1 MRNGLM
7 ALLAANRGRG
17 MFRAE
22 AKDNEATVWLYDA
35 IVSDDYWG
43 GVSAISF
50 AKELAAVRDV
60 GTIHLRINSPGGDVF
75 AARAMEQI
83 MREHPA
89 RIVAHIDGYAASAAS
104 YVALAADEVLIN
116 QGGMYMIHKAWTI
129 SWGNADELKKTAALL
144 DQVDDALVVTY
155 AAETGQDPEQLREWM
170 AAETWFSADDA
181 VKYGFADAVAG
192 ESVSNRADW
201 DLTAYSRA
209 PAAAAR
215 NLPGRMPPPPENHEP
230 EFDAPAALRRLDLA
244 ARI

>member
-1 MRNGLM
+1 MRKGLM
-7 ALLAANRGRG
+7 ALLAANNGRG

-22 AKDNEATVWLYDA
+22 AKDDAATVWLYDA

-43 GVSAISF
+43 GVSAITF
-50 AKELAAVRDV
+50 AKELATLKDV
-60 GTIHLRINSPGGDVF
+60 ATIHLRINSPGGDVF

-104 YVALAADEVLIN
+104 YVALAADEVLIS

-129 SWGNADELKKTAALL
+129 AFGNADDMKKSAALL
-144 DQVDDALVVTY
+144 DQVDESLVATY

-181 VKYGFADAVAG
+181 VKYGFADAIAGVVA
-192 ESVSNRADW
+192 SNRAEW
-201 DLTAYSRA
+201 DLSAYSRA

-215 NLPGRMPPPPENHEP
+215 PLPARNPPPPENTEP
-230 EFDAPAALRRLDLA
+230 EFDVSAALRRLDLV